1 MSLRTRVMFV
11 IILVM
16 LGAVGLSGAVVI
28 WNGRR
33 QVHTELHAALEVAN
47 ATVLNDFR
55 LLRDRPDRD
64 GVLRGLVRI
73 FDGSRNIRA
82 VLYDSAHRELAAS
95 RLREPGLPPPAW
107 LVALLRPGIPPRVL
121 PFTDAAGAHDI
132 IVLHPSARNETSEVW
147 ANISDD
153 TLFVVLFVG
162 ISLLLAWRLIGWIL
176 APVAKLASGIAD
188 LRAGRTDRPIRTGG
202 PRELRSL
209 IAAFNGLVRDLAAR
223 EAEARR
229 LEDQMGRIQE
239 EERADL
245 ARDLHDDVGPQL
257 FLAKIELDALTRHAA
272 LRKQDEIRGRLGDL
286 LFRLGRIQDSL
297 RDVLVRLRP
306 PREVDDGLG
315 EAVETLLARL
325 RPRCPGVVFTLAT
338 EGDLAPIDA
347 RLAESAF
354 RILREAVHN
363 ALRHGRPRHIALSIR
378 HLPPSWLDVVV
389 EDDGQSAAGA
399 APPGL
404 GLSLMREQAALHG
417 GVVTSGPGPDG
428 GGWVVRAALPPVGAR
443 AAA

>member
-16 LGAVGLSGAVVI
+16 LGAVGLSGGVVI

-33 QVHTELHAALEVAN
+33 QVHAELNAALEVAN
-47 ATVLNDFR
+47 ATVLNDFQ

-64 GVLRGLVRI
+64 GVLRGLVHI

-82 VLYDSAHRELAAS
+82 VLYNSAQRELAAS

-132 IVLHPSARNETSEVW
+132 IVLQTSARNETSEVW

-176 APVAKLASGIAD
+176 APVAQLASGFAD
-188 LRAGRTDRPIRTGG
+188 LRAGRTDRPIRTAG

-209 IAAFNGLVRDLAAR
+209 IAAFNGLVHDLAAR
-223 EAEARR
+223 EAEARQ

-272 LRKQDEIRGRLGDL
+272 LREQGEIRGRLGDL
-286 LFRLGRIQDSL
+286 LCRLGRIQDSL
-297 RDVLVRLRP
+297 RDVLMRLSP
-306 PREVDDGLG
+306 QREVEDGLE
-315 EAVETLLARL
+315 EAVETFLARL
-325 RPRCPGVVFTLAT
+325 RPRCPGVLFTLAIG
-338 EGDLAPIDA
+338 GDFTSIDP

-363 ALRHGRPRHIALSIR
+363 AVRHGQPRHVVLSVR
-378 HLPPSWLDVVV
+378 HMVPAGLEVVV
-389 EDDGQSAAGA
+389 EDDGTSETGGA
-399 APPGL
+399 VPGL
-404 GLSLMREQAALHG
+404 GLTPLGQ
-417 GVVTSGPGPDG
+417 
-428 GGWVVRAALPPVGAR
+428 WVL
-443 AAA
+443 